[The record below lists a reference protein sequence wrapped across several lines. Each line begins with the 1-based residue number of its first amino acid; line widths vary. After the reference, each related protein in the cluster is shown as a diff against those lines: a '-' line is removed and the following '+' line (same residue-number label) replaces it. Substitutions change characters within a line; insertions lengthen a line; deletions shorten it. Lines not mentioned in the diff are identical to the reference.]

1 MPKFTPD
8 QDAKIKKTL
17 DLTMGQ
23 PIVPLPV
30 VKFSKS
36 KKSKTYIPNGQ
47 NLYERAVIQMREQGF
62 PIELD
67 VHSTEKLLFTE
78 KFWEPL
84 GVSCTLSTNPQ
95 GKTTALF
102 DETDP
107 QGSLPRHVAAER
119 ERKLQAKASKERS
132 VAAREKIHEL
142 TQTYMQQIET
152 LVAEAGASM
161 YRRPGFKFIDFSRRP
176 YRCFPR
182 AQPNLRIDQTLEP
195 EEFTTD
201 VNFNPYLWETKW

>member
-8 QDAKIKKTL
+8 QDAKIKTTL

-30 VKFSKS
+30 VKFNKS
-36 KKSKTYIPNGQ
+36 KKAKTYIPNGE
-47 NLYERAVIQMREQGF
+47 NLYQRAVLQMCKQGF

-84 GVSCTLSTNPQ
+84 GVSCTLRIDSN
-95 GKTTALF
+95 GKKTALL
-102 DETDP
+102 DQSDP
-107 QGSLPRHVAAER
+107 QGPLPLHVAAER
-119 ERKLQAKASKERS
+119 ERSCQAKAATKASIEAVKQ
-132 VAAREKIHEL
+132 IHDL
-142 TQTYMQQIET
+142 TQDYIHKIEA
-152 LVAEAGASM
+152 LVGEAGVSK
-161 YRRPGFKFIDFSRRP
+161 YTHPGFEFIDFSRRP
-176 YRCFPR
+176 YRKFPSAAPNIR
-182 AQPNLRIDQTLEP
+182 ADQTILP
-195 EEFTTD
+195 EGFTTD